1 MHVFKKSLKITV
13 FTFGILFSASLSAT
27 AQQTAIQLLFPGV
40 KTKAFVFSTDDGPVQ
55 DRRLVAL
62 LNKYHLKG
70 TFHLNSNKLNSPN
83 YLQKEEISNLFK
95 GHEVS
100 VHTANHPGLSG
111 LPPAEI
117 RSEILDDK
125 IALEKITGRSV
136 RGMAYPFGNYN
147 DEVVEIA
154 KASGMEYA
162 RVVDETRNFS
172 LPSDFLR
179 WKPSTHQFGK
189 AYYEAKNPEND
200 QKELALFN
208 KLTADFL
215 RSDTLALY
223 TVWGH
228 SWEMGDSDAKWN
240 DLENCFKQIANS
252 KAVYTLTMIEVVD
265 YLKAYAQVQV
275 SETDSSVYNPS
286 AITMFVSVAG
296 KTYKIRPKS
305 SLKLPK

>member
-1 MHVFKKSLKITV
+1 MLCIA
-13 FTFGILFSASLSAT
+13 GLSAS
-27 AQQTAIQLLFPGV
+27 AQKTTIKLLFPGG

-70 TFHLNSNKLNSPN
+70 TFHLNSNKLNTSN
-83 YLQKEEISNLFK
+83 YLQKEELKSLFK

-100 VHTANHPGLSG
+100 VHSMNHPGLSG
-111 LPPAEI
+111 LPQSEI
-117 RSEILDDK
+117 RSEIFGDK
-125 IALEKITGRSV
+125 LALEKISGRSV

-200 QKELALFN
+200 QKELTLFN

-228 SWEMGDSDAKWN
+228 SWEMGDSDSKWN
-240 DLENCFKQIANS
+240 DLETCFKQIAKN
-252 KAVYTLTMIEVVD
+252 KEVVALTMIEVVD
-265 YLKAYAQVQV
+265 YLKAYAQVQF
-275 SETDSSVYNPS
+275 SETYSSIYNPS
-286 AITMFVSVAG
+286 AIKVFVSVAG